1 MNVKCEYCKCGI
13 KRRADAHVRAGPL
26 VRLLLAGNWRRV
38 YVEDMKRSTLLCAVI
53 ACVIPVFA
61 QSQQKLITLNVAATT
76 SRDEPLTDLQLSDL
90 QLREDGK
97 AQPIVFFH
105 FVGSNRAI
113 APHSPGEFD
122 NHAAPP
128 PPVVILLDRWNER
141 LVLSGRSGIELGAA
155 IQHLETVGNVYIY
168 FLTNKGELVPVHP
181 LPGSDGEVSPVANP
195 SPAELRAELDHGI
208 EENQGFRARDDL
220 NVRIQKTF
228 EALNMLR
235 VRMGAMAGRKTLIWV
250 TQGIPLTF
258 RVAGSAIIDLAPD
271 VRKLSELAAQSQVA
285 MYTVDQTNGVGTDLS
300 RTLQLFSALT
310 GGRWHT
316 RDNAAS
322 ALADAITDARGSYRI
337 AFYSSGSEKEGK
349 ENKLRLDTQR
359 KGVRLLTREGFTVE
373 PAGPSPDQLE
383 AARFNDQIRS
393 PFDAAEINL
402 RVAMSRKQQTDSVH
416 FDIRADAADVLI
428 QPSGDRYRVE
438 LDVIVALYNESSPKV
453 TSPATRVDLTLTKAQ
468 LEQASSE
475 GVLVPLDVPVSSQVQ
490 KLRVM
495 VLDPSLQALGSV
507 TIPVK

>member
-1 MNVKCEYCKCGI
+1 
-13 KRRADAHVRAGPL
+13 
-26 VRLLLAGNWRRV
+26 
-38 YVEDMKRSTLLCAVI
+38 
-53 ACVIPVFA
+53 
-61 QSQQKLITLNVAATT
+61 LITINVAATD
-76 SRDEPLTDLQLSDL
+76 SREEPVTDLQASEL

-105 FVGSNRAI
+105 SGGSNRAI
-113 APHSPGEFD
+113 TPHTQGEFD

-155 IQHLETVGNVYIY
+155 IQHLEKVGNVYIY

-181 LPGSDGEVSPVANP
+181 LPGTDGDVRAVTNP

-220 NVRIQKTF
+220 NVRIRKTF
-228 EALNMLR
+228 DALNMLR
-235 VRMGAMAGRKTLIWV
+235 VKMGAMAGRKTLIWV

-258 RVAGSAIIDLAPD
+258 RVAGSAMIDLTPD
-271 VRKLSELAAQSQVA
+271 VRKLSESAAQSQVA

-310 GGRWHT
+310 GGRWYT

-322 ALADAITDARGSYRI
+322 ALADAFTDARGGYRI

-349 ENKLRLDTQR
+349 ENKIRLDTPR

-373 PAGPSPDQLE
+373 PAAPSPDQLE
-383 AARFNDQIRS
+383 SGRFNDQIRS
-393 PFDAAEINL
+393 PFDAAEISL
-402 RVAMSRKQQTDSVH
+402 RVAMSRKQQTDLVH
-416 FDIRADAADVLI
+416 FDIRADPADVLI

-438 LDVIVALYNESSPKV
+438 VDVILASYNEGSPEV

-468 LEQASSE
+468 LDQAASE
-475 GVLVPLDVPVSSQVQ
+475 GVLVPLDVPVSSQAQ

-495 VLDPSLQALGSV
+495 VLDPRLQALGSV
-507 TIPVK
+507 TIPTK